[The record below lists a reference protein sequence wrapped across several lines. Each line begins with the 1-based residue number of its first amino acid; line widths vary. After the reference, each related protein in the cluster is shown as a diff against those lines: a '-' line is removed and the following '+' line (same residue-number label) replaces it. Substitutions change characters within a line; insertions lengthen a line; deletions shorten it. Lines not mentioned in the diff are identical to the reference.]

1 MYPLNVTLPAP
12 AVGFALANDETE
24 HAALTAAGYVPA
36 LVKAE
41 PKAAPQEDGEQPA
54 PLQPS
59 EAAPDGAAPI
69 RKKPGPKPKA

>member
-12 AVGFALANDETE
+12 AIGFALANDETE
-24 HAALTAAGYVPA
+24 HAALTEAGYVPA

-41 PKAAPQEDGEQPA
+41 QKAAPQEDGEQST

-59 EAAPDGAAPI
+59 DAPDGAAPI
-69 RKKPGPKPKA
+69 RKPGRPRKAE